1 MWKKNHD
8 IKADERFCWKEK
20 LSTISR
26 AYIHETEVGV
36 PKVEPDRLPFHNK
49 PPMQIERIPYPSKS
63 PFARWSEPSQE
74 QILTS
79 LDESTVVIYTDGST
93 KPEPGL
99 GGAGLVIQD
108 SSLSQWLGLEF
119 PIKGIT
125 TNIASEIEAVR
136 QALIYV
142 LEHYIGPETR
152 IVVLSD
158 CKFVVNAILDRWN
171 SETYNL
177 PIAECQRK

>member
-36 PKVEPDRLPFHNK
+36 PKVKPDRLPFHNK

-93 KPEPGL
+93 KPKPEDS
-99 GGAGLVIQD
+99 VVQD
-108 SSLSQWLGLEF
+108 LLFKTHPCLNGWSWSF
-119 PIKGIT
+119 PSK
-125 TNIASEIEAVR
+125 V
-136 QALIYV
+136 
-142 LEHYIGPETR
+142 
-152 IVVLSD
+152 
-158 CKFVVNAILDRWN
+158 
-171 SETYNL
+171 
-177 PIAECQRK
+177 